1 MVATPDVLDRIAAA
15 TQQLLYV
22 RLRQVAAKEGS
33 LWVLVRLA
41 SSAYFQDSTL
51 TTANTQAQLVQLTKE
66 QSGALL
72 ERELLV
78 PSALLKT
85 LLAEKW
91 LQVGRSEEVNDALGR
106 QIAVKLQLPSVFTS
120 RDQAEVEIM
129 GFRLDPLGRLA
140 QWKGQR
146 QFKEATAGEMLPILA
161 EENRRALRLY
171 DSKDWKAA
179 YRFGEQF
186 CYEVELN
193 LRVVAISSPSF
204 QAKPL
209 SANPDTPFTL
219 FSLRLDE

>member
-15 TQQLLYV
+15 TQELLYV

-51 TTANTQAQLVQLTKE
+51 STANTQAQLVQLTQE

-91 LQVGRSEEVNDALGR
+91 LQVGRSAPAACWCPR
-106 QIAVKLQLPSVFTS
+106 
-120 RDQAEVEIM
+120 
-129 GFRLDPLGRLA
+129 A
-140 QWKGQR
+140 QER
-146 QFKEATAGEMLPILA
+146 RRPRMA
-161 EENRRALRLY
+161 RALPRPVL
-171 DSKDWKAA
+171 
-179 YRFGEQF
+179 
-186 CYEVELN
+186 
-193 LRVVAISSPSF
+193 P
-204 QAKPL
+204 
-209 SANPDTPFTL
+209 
-219 FSLRLDE
+219 